1 MPRRRTR
8 LALTRSLR
16 GLMALLWLA
25 ASLAYLTRDQTVLTG
40 TMVMGPGSAL
50 TNLMSGSV
58 PLGSAADAHVTDQME
73 MPAGPPGAD
82 QGASRQAKSAPTQG
96 RDLRQTHRAN
106 APPAPSA
113 PSHHAGHCPF
123 CFTAAFALE
132 AVAVASPPVQSE
144 SVPTVTV
151 WPASAPR
158 LSVADFDARAPPFP
172 A

>member
-1 MPRRRTR
+1 MSRRRTR

-25 ASLAYLTRDQTVLTG
+25 ASLAYLTRDQAVLTG
-40 TMVMGPGSAL
+40 TMVMGPGNAL
-50 TNLMSGSV
+50 MNPMSGSAS
-58 PLGSAADAHVTDQME
+58 LGSAADAHTTDQME
-73 MPAGPPGAD
+73 MPAGPPA
-82 QGASRQAKSAPTQG
+82 ASSHGPPQAKAASAQG
-96 RDLRQTHRAN
+96 RDLQQTHRAN

-132 AVAVASPPVQSE
+132 SAAVELPPVPPE
-144 SVPTVTV
+144 SVPAITV
-151 WPASAPR
+151 WHVAVPR
-158 LSVADFDARAPPFP
+158 LSAADFDARAPPFP